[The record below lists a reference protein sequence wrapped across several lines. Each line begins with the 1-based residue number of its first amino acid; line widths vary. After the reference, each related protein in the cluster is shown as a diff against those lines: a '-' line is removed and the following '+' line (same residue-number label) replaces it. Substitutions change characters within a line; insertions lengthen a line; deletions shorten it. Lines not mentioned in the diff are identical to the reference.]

1 MNPFAHGEVFV
12 TDDGGETDMDIGTY
26 ERFLGKELS
35 KIHNITTG
43 EVYLDVIEAERRG
56 DFLGECVQIIPN
68 ITNSIK
74 EKISNVAKHQN
85 HGVVLVECGGTVGDI
100 ESLPFIEAIRQLRLE
115 LGQENS
121 MFIHVTLAPIM
132 GPVGEEKTKPT
143 QHSVQELRRIGIQPD
158 IIVVRSEKRLS
169 EASKKKISLFTSVE
183 LESIISNPD
192 TKSIYDVPENLY
204 NDGIIDSIIERL
216 RLPTRE
222 MNWKNWK
229 SVSKTFSSNKKTLNI
244 ATVSYTHLRAH
255 ET

>member
-1 MNPFAHGEVFV
+1 MQASTQSSVRNPKFIFVTGGVLSGIGKGIVTASIAKLLDLYGISTTCVKIDPYLNVDAGTMNPFAHGEVFV

-100 ESLPFIEAIRQLRLE
+100 ESLPFIEAL
-115 LGQENS
+115 
-121 MFIHVTLAPIM
+121 
-132 GPVGEEKTKPT
+132 
-143 QHSVQELRRIGIQPD
+143 
-158 IIVVRSEKRLS
+158 
-169 EASKKKISLFTSVE
+169 
-183 LESIISNPD
+183 
-192 TKSIYDVPENLY
+192 
-204 NDGIIDSIIERL
+204 
-216 RLPTRE
+216 
-222 MNWKNWK
+222 
-229 SVSKTFSSNKKTLNI
+229 
-244 ATVSYTHLRAH
+244 
-255 ET
+255 